1 MGENISANDFCR
13 YIWKSYLEDR
23 RYDLV
28 NEFVSDKI
36 SIIGTGAH
44 EIERNL
50 HEFIAKFTEE
60 SHEWTG
66 HFVIRDQWYQTTE
79 LSDSHSLVMGELVV
93 REDSEEGILYD
104 MCFRFTVVLE
114 KSENGW
120 KVVHIHQ
127 SVADPNQMSDEF
139 FPHHMV
145 EKTHTQIVYNLRHD
159 SLTGLLNRLYF
170 KETCERF
177 QADGDNGAFLMM
189 DIDWFKK
196 INDQYGHPIGDKT
209 LISFSE
215 SLKSVISPASLA
227 ARMGGDEFTLYL
239 SGIRQRGEVEDFF
252 LSLMTDWEERQKALH
267 IHDQVSISAGVAFT
281 SNADT
286 SYEALL
292 AQADQ
297 ALYLA
302 KKKKNNELIH
312 WEFSGSHA

>member
-1 MGENISANDFCR
+1 
-13 YIWKSYLEDR
+13 
-23 RYDLV
+23 
-28 NEFVSDKI
+28 
-36 SIIGTGAH
+36 
-44 EIERNL
+44 
-50 HEFIAKFTEE
+50 
-60 SHEWTG
+60 
-66 HFVIRDQWYQTTE
+66 
-79 LSDSHSLVMGELVV
+79 
-93 REDSEEGILYD
+93 
-104 MCFRFTVVLE
+104 
-114 KSENGW
+114 
-120 KVVHIHQ
+120 
-127 SVADPNQMSDEF
+127 
-139 FPHHMV
+139 
-145 EKTHTQIVYNLRHD
+145 
-159 SLTGLLNRLYF
+159 
-170 KETCERF
+170 
-177 QADGDNGAFLMM
+177 MM
-189 DIDWFKK
+189 DIDSKK

-312 WEFSGSHA
+312 WELSGSHA